1 MSMLMTTNSANHDQ
15 PEHAAGGV
23 FCGRKTAWISLVMLG
38 VVGVVGAEVGPSI
51 DVGVGA
57 GSDKQPLWQVAIERM
72 REQGGYVAACVE
84 TELKVYNGDEK
95 LLGTVT
101 EVERMERTGKTIRW
115 VTLSKNKSGSPGMA
129 IKADFGL
136 QSNPAS
142 ALEGYDQWCRRR
154 VGEYGGGPI
163 EVWEGI
169 TVANPQNSILAYI
182 DPASGFLKKAEF
194 TMPYRSPVGS
204 IVVKGELTCQR
215 WSGDIWLPSRITM
228 DQNGSL
234 FLIRRHL
241 RMVKTYKE
249 WQPRARGSLSAI
261 TRIKADK

>member
-1 MSMLMTTNSANHDQ
+1 MSMLMTTNSAHHDQ
-15 PEHAAGGV
+15 PEHATGGL
-23 FCGRKTAWISLVMLG
+23 FCGRKTALIPLVVLC
-38 VVGVVGAEVGPSI
+38 VVGVVGAEVVPSV
-51 DVGVGA
+51 DSGA
-57 GSDKQPLWQVAIERM
+57 SGGSDERPLWQIAIERM

-84 TELKVYNGDEK
+84 TDLKVYDGDEK

-101 EVERMERTGKTIRW
+101 EVERMERSGQTIRW

-142 ALEGYDQWCRRR
+142 ALEGYDEWRRQS

-182 DPASGFLKKAEF
+182 DPVSGFLKCAEF

-204 IVVKGELTCQR
+204 IIVKGELTCQR
-215 WSGDIWLPSRITM
+215 WSGDIWLPSQITM
-228 DQNGSL
+228 DQNGRL
-234 FLIRRHL
+234 FFIKRHL

-249 WQPRARGSLSAI
+249 WQPRG
-261 TRIKADK
+261 